1 MKVFFSNILHTDDI
15 TEYGKWKL
23 RNVNF
28 RSSILGALNK
38 QRPRGWTIV
47 REARMSN
54 LDKQRIAS
62 PQKGNGIEVMVLAAV
77 GLRAPGDVIGA
88 IREAPEMKG
97 AGVRVC

>member
-1 MKVFFSNILHTDDI
+1 
-15 TEYGKWKL
+15 
-23 RNVNF
+23 
-28 RSSILGALNK
+28 
-38 QRPRGWTIV
+38 
-47 REARMSN
+47 MSN